1 MRKLIISAMLALG
14 LVSCGTMNPNYLIS
28 GGMKAAQ
35 AASLSNEQIQSYVS
49 ASVAQLDAKNTVL
62 PSSDPYVQR
71 LAKITK
77 GITSVDG
84 IPLNFK
90 VYKTSE
96 INAFACADG
105 SVRVYT
111 GLMDLMSDDEV
122 LGVIGHEI
130 GHVAHKHSLKAYKKA
145 LMTSAAVDAIAST
158 GSVAAVL
165 SNSILGQLG
174 ESMVNASFSRKQ
186 ETDADDYGYN
196 FLKAQG
202 KNPWYMGMA
211 FEKLMSGSSESGS
224 SSAAAQMF
232 SSHPDTESRVQRVA
246 KKATAD
252 GYTRPGTSSS
262 SSSSSSSAGFH
273 FGN

>member
-1 MRKLIISAMLALG
+1 MKRLILSALAAIS
-14 LVSCGTMNPNYLIS
+14 LVSCGTLNPNYIAS
-28 GGMKAAQ
+28 GVMKAGQ
-35 AASLSNEQIQSYVS
+35 AASLSNAEIQQYVA
-49 ASVAQLDAKNTVL
+49 ASVAQMDAKNNVL
-62 PSSDPYVQR
+62 GSDSPYVQR
-71 LAKITK
+71 LNRITK

-90 VYKTSE
+90 VYKTSDV
-96 INAFACADG
+96 NAFACADG

-145 LMTSAAVDAIAST
+145 LMTSAAVDAISST

-165 SNSILGQLG
+165 SNSVLGQLG

-186 ETDADDYGYN
+186 ETDADDYGYD
-196 FLKAQG
+196 FLKAHG
-202 KNPWYMGMA
+202 KNPWYMGLA
-211 FEKLMSGSSESGS
+211 FEKLMSQSSNSSTS
-224 SSAAAQMF
+224 SSVAQMF
-232 SSHPDTESRVQRVA
+232 SSHPDTASRVERVA
-246 KKATAD
+246 KKAKAD
-252 GYTRPGTSSS
+252 GYNRPGSSS
-262 SSSSSSSAGFH
+262 SSSSSSTPGFH